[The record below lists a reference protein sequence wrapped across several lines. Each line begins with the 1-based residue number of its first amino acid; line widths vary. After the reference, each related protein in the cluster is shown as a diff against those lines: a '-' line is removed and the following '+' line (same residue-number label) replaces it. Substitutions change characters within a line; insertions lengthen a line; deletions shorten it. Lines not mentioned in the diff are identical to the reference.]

1 MCGKAVKISCWS
13 IAPLKHT
20 SNTQAP
26 PFWEGRYPPAL
37 TGQEKLDVSEVG
49 FEPTPPCGDQKPQER
64 EAELESGALDHS
76 AILTLRYCA
85 TKVSYCRLTLM
96 E

>member
-1 MCGKAVKISCWS
+1 MRKTSEDFRLVNRTTKTH
-13 IAPLKHT
+13 KQHT
-20 SNTQAP
+20 STS
-26 PFWEGRYPPAL
+26 FLGGEIYPSSDVA
-37 TGQEKLDVSEVG
+37 GKLDVSEVG
-49 FEPTPPCGDQKPQER
+49 FEPTPPCGDQKPQKW

>member
-1 MCGKAVKISCWS
+1 MCGKAVKISGWS

-20 SNTQAP
+20 STS
-26 PFWEGRYPPAL
+26 FLGEEIYPSSDLA
-37 TGQEKLDVSEVG
+37 GKLDVSEVG

-76 AILTLRYCA
+76 AILTLRYWA
-85 TKVSYCRLTLM
+85 TKVSYYRLTLM